1 MENAPLLPCRY
12 STLLGS
18 GAAGVARSGYDGSG
32 NLVFVMRREEQ
43 LACRNSR

>member
-1 MENAPLLPCRY
+1 MENPSTACRY

-18 GAAGVARSGYDGSG
+18 GAAGVAGSDYDGSG